1 MLLIPT
7 PYLPFILLSLL
18 VIMAVS
24 VKKKKITLPAAFT
37 AAGIGLLVLQAGQ
50 IKGILML
57 LTFFLLS
64 VWATAHK
71 KTIKA
76 KLHPDNLADQGR
88 NSGQV
93 LANGGVAAL
102 SAILSIIDPQHRE
115 VYLLMMAASLAA
127 ALADTLS
134 SELGMVYGRRFY
146 HIITF
151 KKEANG
157 LDGVVS
163 LEGLWIGTA
172 GAGIIALLYAGFDKK
187 ALIVV
192 FAGVLGNLMDS
203 VLGATLERK
212 GLMGNNMVN
221 FLNTLFAAV
230 AALAMNTFFTDVL

>member
-1 MLLIPT
+1 MLLFPT

-18 VIMAVS
+18 VVMAIS
-24 VKKKKITLPAAFT
+24 VKKKKITPSAAFT

-64 VWATAHK
+64 IWATVHK
-71 KTIKA
+71 KNIKA
-76 KLHPDNLADQGR
+76 KLHPDNLADKGR
-88 NSGQV
+88 NSRQV
-93 LANGGVAAL
+93 LANGGVAGL
-102 SAILSIIDPQHRE
+102 SAILSIVDPQHAK
-115 VYLLMMAASLAA
+115 VYMIMMAASLAS

-146 HIITF
+146 NILTF

-163 LEGLWIGTA
+163 LEGFWIGTA
-172 GAGIIALLYAGFDKK
+172 GACIIALLYAGFDKT
-187 ALIVV
+187 ALIVI
-192 FAGVLGNLMDS
+192 FAGVLGNLTDS
-203 VLGATLERK
+203 ILGATLERS
-212 GLMGNNMVN
+212 GFMGNNVVN

-230 AALAMNTFFTDVL
+230 VAMVIYLIRF

>member
-1 MLLIPT
+1 MLLIPI
-7 PYLPFILLSLL
+7 PYLPFILLFLL
-18 VIMAVS
+18 VIMAIS

-50 IKGILML
+50 IRGILML

-93 LANGGVAAL
+93 LANGGVAGL
-102 SAILSIIDPQHRE
+102 CAILSIIDPQHLE

-146 HIITF
+146 HIVTF

-163 LEGLWIGTA
+163 MEGLWIGTA
-172 GAGIIALLYAGFDKK
+172 GAAIIALLYAGFDKK

-203 VLGATLERK
+203 ILGATLERR

-230 AALAMNTFFTDVL
+230 AALAMYTLFY

>member
-1 MLLIPT
+1 MQSISA
-7 PYLPFILLSLL
+7 PYLYTIGLTLF
-18 VIMAVS
+18 VIMAIS
-24 VKKKKITLPAAFT
+24 VKKKKITLSGAFT

-50 IKGILML
+50 FKGILML
-57 LTFFLLS
+57 LSFFLLS

-88 NSGQV
+88 DSGQV
-93 LANGGVAAL
+93 LANGGIAGLTAV
-102 SAILSIIDPQHRE
+102 LSIIDPQHTE
-115 VYLLMMAASLAA
+115 IYIMMMAASLAS

-151 KKEANG
+151 KREANG

-172 GAGIIALLYAGFDKK
+172 GAAIIAVLYAGLDKT
-187 ALIVV
+187 AVIVL
-192 FAGVLGNLMDS
+192 FAGILGNLMDS

-212 GLMGNNMVN
+212 NFIGNNMVN
-221 FLNTLFAAV
+221 FLNTLFAAL
-230 AALAMNTFFTDVL
+230 AALAMRYLFTDLL